1 MSPAGVTPS
10 VQSHLWQAHLGLL
23 QMAVVHSSERD
34 YDGILKCHGQNGR
47 SSTQNG
53 MIIIIIIITG
63 QNWPAARKAWR
74 AGYFLVI
81 WVWKSM

>member
-34 YDGILKCHGQNGR
+34 YDGIMKCHGQNGR
-47 SSTQNG
+47 NSTQNG
-53 MIIIIIIITG
+53 AKFSFDIILS
-63 QNWPAARKAWR
+63 R
-74 AGYFLVI
+74 
-81 WVWKSM
+81 